1 MYQDLQA
8 FLKKAAAVRCYARHL
23 KHKGDRATQE
33 ERAWLNT
40 AYCLLREAWDD
51 VTTEA
56 SMPDRFWNL
65 A

>member
-1 MYQDLQA
+1 MYEDLKV
-8 FLKKAAAVRCYARHL
+8 FLRKAAAVRCYARHV
-23 KHKGDRATQE
+23 KNKGNQATPE

-56 SMPDRFWNL
+56 GMPAQFWDL
-65 A
+65 V